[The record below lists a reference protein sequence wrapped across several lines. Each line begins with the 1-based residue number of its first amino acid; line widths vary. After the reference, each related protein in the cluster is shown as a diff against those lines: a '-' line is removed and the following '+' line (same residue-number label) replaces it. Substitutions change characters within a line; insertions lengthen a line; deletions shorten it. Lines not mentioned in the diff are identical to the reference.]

1 MFFLSLL
8 YNKKKKK
15 QKISI
20 FKYRGKSRAKSR
32 KKKWNEGEMSETTS
46 TCQQSFHSST
56 LSRWRVLYFFFV
68 SNLCRPWGQFTPP
81 PSPYRNRNKKN
92 IERQTDNSPVSNN
105 NFFFFL
111 IFNAQVNF
119 IYYIEEQEEGDIG
132 WEGKGI
138 FLTMDVCVC
147 VVERCDEIII
157 VKNII
162 IFFFS

>member
-1 MFFLSLL
+1 MKGKWARPPPPVSNRFIVQHFPDGEFYIFFLFL
-8 YNKKKKK
+8 
-15 QKISI
+15 
-20 FKYRGKSRAKSR
+20 
-32 KKKWNEGEMSETTS
+32 TS
-46 TCQQSFHSST
+46 AVLGVSS
-56 LSRWRVLYFFFV
+56 
-68 SNLCRPWGQFTPP
+68 P

-92 IERQTDNSPVSNN
+92 IDRQTDNSPVSNN

-162 IFFFS
+162 IIFFSKKKKI